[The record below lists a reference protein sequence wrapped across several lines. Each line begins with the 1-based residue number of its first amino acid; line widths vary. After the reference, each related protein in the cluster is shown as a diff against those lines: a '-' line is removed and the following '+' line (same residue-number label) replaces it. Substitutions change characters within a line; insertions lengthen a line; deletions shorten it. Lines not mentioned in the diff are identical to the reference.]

1 MSWEKH
7 NNNYFDWLHCSWGFP
22 NDIKDRY
29 QQENVQGD
37 QRWPPL
43 VRVFAEG
50 KNLFVSE
57 TMWFQINWFSP
68 LGETMSILTPPPPFG
83 INTYFA
89 FEMSFV

>member
-1 MSWEKH
+1 MSLAKH
-7 NNNYFDWLHCSWGFP
+7 NNNYFDWLHCSWDLLK
-22 NDIKDRY
+22 DIKDRC

-57 TMWFQINWFSP
+57 TKWFQINWFSP
-68 LGETMSILTPPPPFG
+68 FGETMSILTLPSG

>member
-1 MSWEKH
+1 MSLAKH
-7 NNNYFDWLHCSWGFP
+7 NNNYFDWLHCSWGLL
-22 NDIKDRY
+22 NDIKDRC

-50 KNLFVSE
+50 KNLFFSE
-57 TMWFQINWFSP
+57 TKWFQINGFSP
-68 LGETMSILTPPPPFG
+68 LGETVTILTLPSG